1 MQCQDHFRD
10 ICVMVLKSR
19 LFSATVLLVIPV
31 FFSVFL
37 SHDALKVCFFFSLKK
52 NYVLLH
58 CNSSVREC
66 YIRNILSSDYDVA

>member
-31 FFSVFL
+31 FFSVFCL
-37 SHDALKVCFFFSLKK
+37 MTP
-52 NYVLLH
+52 
-58 CNSSVREC
+58 
-66 YIRNILSSDYDVA
+66 